1 MSTER
6 DPIDVLHELIEAGWL
21 PPDKGKGRGANRAAM
36 GQAAIVLGCSR
47 ANLYDRLK
55 RIKRSDGREP
65 DWSRYRPLKDQF
77 TAYEEIHA
85 PPPVEKPRVR
95 VKAYTPDMPPDG
107 PVHRVVVIG
116 DLHDRPGRTK
126 EHATWIGRHITASKP
141 DHVVCIGDFASLDSL
156 STFDK
161 PGSAQDIA
169 RPSFVEDIAS
179 LEECLEALHRDFDYT
194 AFPITMT
201 WGNHEHRAQRAADL
215 QPKIN
220 GDLPLRVRECFSRYR
235 WNQLDYGRYFYLG
248 AVGFTHIPHNAAGK
262 EFRGEHVERQ
272 LGPRLTFS
280 LVCGHTHKRVNVEFP
295 KIGPGNRVSVVN
307 TGTSM
312 PWGTVEHYANLSVT
326 GWSYSLTELRIQGG
340 MITGVQFIDM
350 TDLGA
355 RYGD

>member
-1 MSTER
+1 VG
-6 DPIDVLHELIEAGWL
+6 DPIDILHELIEAGWL
-21 PPDKGKGRGANRAAM
+21 PPDKARGRGRNRAAIPE
-36 GQAAIVLGCSR
+36 AARLLGCTPVTVH
-47 ANLYDRLK
+47 DRL
-55 RIKRSDGREP
+55 RAIKRKTGREP
-65 DWSRYRPLKDQF
+65 DWSRHKPLKDQF
-77 TAYEEIHA
+77 TTYTEMHA
-85 PPPVEKPRVR
+85 PAEKPRVR

-126 EHATWIGRHITASKP
+126 EHATWIGRHITAVRP

-179 LEECLEALHRDFDYT
+179 LDECLEALHKDFDYT

-201 WGNHEHRAQRAADL
+201 EGNHEFRAQRAADL

-220 GDLPLRVRECFSRYR
+220 GDLPIRVRGCFARYR
-235 WNQLDYGRYFYLG
+235 WNVREFGQWFFLG
-248 AVGFTHIPHNAAGK
+248 GVGFTHIPFNSAGK

-272 LGPRLTFS
+272 LGPRATYSIVL
-280 LVCGHTHKRVNVEFP
+280 GHTHKRVNVEFP
-295 KIGPGNRVSVVN
+295 KIGPGGNRVSIVN

-312 PWGTVEHYANLSVT
+312 PWGTIEHYAGLSIT
-326 GWSYSLTELRIQGG
+326 GWSYGITELRIQGG
-340 MITGVQFIDM
+340 MIVGVNFIDM
-350 TDLGA
+350 TTLMEMY
-355 RYGD
+355 R